1 MTHPVTTTD
10 PAARAARIL
19 AGVPADGL
27 FAAGQTG
34 GAPCRIGPDPFPLPP
49 ALLATLERQGVLWL
63 NFLRAAHRIYLK
75 SHGGDAPAWIAA
87 YLDAGKPARL
97 LEFARM
103 NRFKSQV
110 PMVIRPDLL
119 LTDAGPVA
127 CELDS
132 VPGGIGLLGCL
143 SRLYEREGIA
153 CAGGPDGMVRGF
165 RDALSHLAGASDPAT
180 AIVVSDESKMYAPE
194 MRWLAEALAA
204 LGAPARILPPGAFN
218 EAGAGFAVVYRFFEL
233 FDLPNIPGAE
243 AILDAARLKKIRLTP
258 PPKPQLEEKL
268 LFALLHHPA
277 LAPLWDAELG
287 EAAAGALRELV
298 IPTWVLDPRPLP
310 PHAAIAGLTV
320 SGRTIQSWD
329 ALAALSQKD
338 RALVIKPS
346 GFGEDAWGSH
356 GVRFGADMPQEEWKA
371 VVAEALAAFPDRPRV
386 LQPYRKPAL
395 HTVPYLEPAT
405 WTIRDLAGRVRLT
418 PYYFVTGDD
427 DARLGGILA
436 TVCPA
441 DKKAIHGMP
450 DAVMLP
456 VGGFPAAGKMPAV
469 GNP

>member
-1 MTHPVTTTD
+1 MAMTQTD

-19 AGVPADGL
+19 AGIPADGL

-34 GAPCRIGPDPFPLPP
+34 GAPCRLGPDPFPLSP
-49 ALLATLERQGVLWL
+49 ALLAALERQGVLWL
-63 NFLRAAHRIYLK
+63 AFLRAAHRIYLR

-97 LEFARM
+97 LEYARM
-103 NRFKSQV
+103 NRFKSQM

-119 LTDAGPVA
+119 LTDEGPVA

-143 SRLYEREGIA
+143 MRLFEREGRS

-165 RDALSHLAGASDPAT
+165 RDALAHLAGAPDPAT

-194 MRWLAEALAA
+194 MRWLADALAA
-204 LGAPARILPPGAFN
+204 LGVPARTVAPGAFPVD
-218 EAGAGFAVVYRFFEL
+218 GAGLAVVYRFFEL
-233 FDLPNIPGAE
+233 FDLPNIPEAA

-258 PPKPQLEEKL
+258 PPKPHLEEKL

-277 LAPLWDAELG
+277 LASLWDAELG
-287 EAAAGALRELV
+287 EAAAGELRGLV

-310 PHAAIAGLTV
+310 PHATIAGLAIG
-320 SGRTIQSWD
+320 GRPLQSWES
-329 ALAALSQKD
+329 LASLSQKD

-346 GFGEDAWGSH
+346 GFGPDAWGSH
-356 GVRFGADMPQEEWKA
+356 GVRFGADMPQEDWKA
-371 VVAEALAAFPDRPRV
+371 TVAEALEAWPDRPRV
-386 LQPYRKPAL
+386 LQPYRKPSI
-395 HTVPYLEPAT
+395 HQVPYLEPGT
-405 WTIRDLAGRVRLT
+405 GEVRTLAGRVRLT

-427 DARLGGILA
+427 EARLGGILA
-436 TVCPA
+436 TICPP

-456 VGGFPAAGKMPAV
+456 AS